1 MATLS
6 EAGTAATGV
15 RPSRLHPVSPA
26 FAVVSSLRQLVALV
40 VVSVSIG
47 GPRLLVGILV
57 LQLAFQSAGWW
68 RRTYSFDGEVLRVDE
83 GLLARN
89 QELIPAR
96 RVQQVT
102 MVRKLRH
109 RLVGVAELRIETAGG
124 GDGGTVLEV
133 LSLETASRL
142 RTEVLAAK
150 ARAQGAGAP
159 PSPLGG
165 AEEGAEAATWVPR
178 PLPLVTLGYR
188 RLALAGLTGA
198 ELLVVFAFIASL
210 LQLAD
215 DLPGNLLQRL
225 RPLEAGLSAGEVA
238 LAVVLFLGI
247 WLGSA
252 VAAAILRDAGYAL
265 ALVGD
270 ELHLQRGLLDRKEGV
285 LPLGRIQAVR
295 ITASPLRRA
304 FGLVS
309 VRFQS
314 AGRGTDR
321 EESRIDVPILP
332 AAELDRLLALVLPG
346 AAPLPPLKAAPT
358 VALRRALVRR
368 LLPVAAVAVPLV
380 VVRGAAGLGVALVV
394 AWFAGAWGV
403 AAYRGL
409 GHAVDDGFLVTRTG
423 ALLRRTVVV
432 PTVRAQSGRVVR
444 SPFQRSLG
452 LATLHVDLAGPG
464 RSPRVVDS
472 SEGVV
477 EAVLE
482 RVVGDVVGVPV
493 TADASRDAL
502 RR

>member
-1 MATLS
+1 MA
-6 EAGTAATGV
+6 A
-15 RPSRLHPVSPA
+15 RPSRLHPLSPV
-26 FAVVSSLRQLVALV
+26 FAVVSSLRQLVALA
-40 VVSVSIG
+40 VVSVGIG
-47 GPRLLVGILV
+47 GPRLLASILV
-57 LQLAFQSAGWW
+57 LQLGLQSAGWW
-68 RRTYSFDGEVLRVDE
+68 RRTYSFDGKVLRVDQ

-102 MVRKLRH
+102 MVRTLRH
-109 RLVGVAELRIETAGG
+109 RMAGVAELRIETAGG
-124 GDGGTVLEV
+124 GDGGTALEV
-133 LSLETASRL
+133 LSLGTASRL
-142 RTEVLAAK
+142 RAEVLAAK
-150 ARAQGAGAP
+150 ARSLGVGPQSP
-159 PSPLGG
+159 PVDSPEPG
-165 AEEGAEAATWVPR
+165 AEEAWVPR
-178 PLPLVTLGYR
+178 PWPLVTLGHR

-198 ELLVVFAFIASL
+198 ELLVVFAFIASV

-238 LAVVLFLGI
+238 LAAVLFLAL

-304 FGLVS
+304 LGLVS

-321 EESRIDVPILP
+321 LESRIDVPILP
-332 AAELDRLLALVLPG
+332 VAELDRLLALVLPG
-346 AAPLPPLKAAPT
+346 AAPLPPLRAAPR

-368 LLPVAAVAVPLV
+368 VLPVVVVSVPLV
-380 VVRGAAGLGVALVV
+380 VLRGATGFGAALVA
-394 AWFAGAWGV
+394 AWFAGAWGI

-409 GHAVDDGFLVTRTG
+409 GHAVGEGFLVTRTG
-423 ALLRRTVVV
+423 ALVRRTVVV
-432 PTVRAQSGRVVR
+432 PTVRAQSGRVVQ
-444 SPFQRSLG
+444 SPFQRPLG
-452 LATLHVDLAGPG
+452 LATLNVDLAGPG
-464 RSPRVVDS
+464 RSPRVVDTS
-472 SEGVV
+472 VGVA
-477 EAVLE
+477 ETVLS
-482 RVVGDVVGVPV
+482 RITADVVAGSASAEHGV
-493 TADASRDAL
+493 RDV